1 MGIQAPAEVKYS
13 LIHEAVRQD
22 DNLLNISA
30 LCRIAG
36 VSRSGYYAWLE
47 AAPLRQ
53 SREEADSADFAL
65 VKQAYEFR
73 GYKKGA
79 RSIYMRL
86 LHLDPPVVMNIKKIR
101 RLMRK
106 YDLFC
111 PIRQANPYRRMAR
124 AMKTSHVAG
133 NEINRQFRS
142 YTPRKALLT
151 DITYLFYRGGVCY
164 LSPILDLCTH
174 EVLAYRLSD
183 NLRVDFVLDMV
194 DAMCSKYGAELD
206 NTTIVH
212 SDQGCHYTSNAFI
225 RKLRDASF
233 VQSMSRKG
241 NCWDN
246 APQES
251 FFGHMKDEIR
261 ELVADCA
268 TYDQVAVIV
277 DDWMDYYNKDRYQ
290 WELEKL
296 SPQEYYRYRQTG
308 VCPLKPGVSKRRNPR
323 GSAPDPEV

>member
-1 MGIQAPAEVKYS
+1 MGMQAPAEVKYS
-13 LIHEAVRQD
+13 LIYEAVRQD
-22 DNLLNISA
+22 DNLLNISS

-53 SREEADSADFAL
+53 SREESDIADFAL

-86 LHLDPPVVMNIKKIR
+86 LHLDPPVVMNVKKIR

-106 YDLFC
+106 YGLFC
-111 PIRQANPYRRMAR
+111 PIRQENPYRRMAK
-124 AMKTSHVAG
+124 AMKTSHVAD
-133 NEINRQFRS
+133 NRVNRQFRS
-142 YTPRKALLT
+142 FLPRQALLT

-164 LSPILDLCTH
+164 LSPILDVCTH
-174 EVLAYRLSD
+174 EALAYRLSSG
-183 NLRVDFVLDMV
+183 LRVDFVLDMV

-225 RKLRDASF
+225 QKLRDASF

-251 FFGHMKDEIR
+251 FFGHMKDEIK
-261 ELVADCA
+261 ELIADCD
-268 TYDQVAVIV
+268 TYDQVSAIV
-277 DDWMDYYNKDRYQ
+277 ADWMDYYNKDRY
-290 WELEKL
+290 
-296 SPQEYYRYRQTG
+296 
-308 VCPLKPGVSKRRNPR
+308 
-323 GSAPDPEV
+323 